1 MEAADTEIEKMKFMM
16 QNRELKNQKVHISEI
31 VIN

>member
-1 MEAADTEIEKMKFMM
+1 MEKAETEDEKMKFMK

-31 VIN
+31 AIN